1 MTDDL
6 VTRLDDIN
14 RNYDLARGV
23 HSTIRDAK
31 ARIEALTAERDEYKR
46 LALITDTVT
55 RECKIQEAR
64 AEKAEADNARLQ
76 EMVQAS
82 VNFMNGDLTVSEWN
96 EVCMRRPHRKG

>member
-6 VTRLDDIN
+6 VKRLDDIN

-46 LALITDTVT
+46 HAKKLALAIIRTLNT
-55 RECKIQEAR
+55 
-64 AEKAEADNARLQ
+64 
-76 EMVQAS
+76 
-82 VNFMNGDLTVSEWN
+82 
-96 EVCMRRPHRKG
+96 